1 MKFSRIGNSKR
12 LVQRHS
18 RAFHD
23 ATLLTPCSERPCTFR
38 RKLPG
43 RSTREKYKT
52 RDKDKADFAQ
62 LAIFLRLID
71 SFKCT
76 HPFLFALQQVESAG
90 SLDARKE
97 PNRMRAYK
105 PLDQSDVARDLAAR
119 IFRRARRS
127 TRGGRPF
134 RGKRLLAL
142 KHKINRLT
150 FPSTPTRFK
159 TESELSQTAH
169 YQCHL
174 TIHQV
179 GLSFLSF
186 YEVWKTNKSTDT
198 PPHSSLLDKMAY
210 EFPPTAV
217 VES

>member
-12 LVQRHS
+12 LVQQHS

-23 ATLLTPCSERPCTFR
+23 ATLSTPCSERPCTFR
-38 RKLPG
+38 GKLPG

-71 SFKCT
+71 SLKCT

-142 KHKINRLT
+142 KHKVNRLT
-150 FPSTPTRFK
+150 FPPTPTCSK
-159 TESELSQTAH
+159 TESELFQTAH
-169 YQCHL
+169 HQYHL

-186 YEVWKTNKSTDT
+186 YEFWKTNKKEHKYPNSF
-198 PPHSSLLDKMAY
+198 LFVK
-210 EFPPTAV
+210 
-217 VES
+217 

>member
-12 LVQRHS
+12 LVQQHS

-23 ATLLTPCSERPCTFR
+23 ATLLIPCSERPCTFGG
-38 RKLPG
+38 KLPG

-52 RDKDKADFAQ
+52 RDKDKADFTQ

-97 PNRMRAYK
+97 PNRMRSYK

-142 KHKINRLT
+142 KHKVNRLT

-159 TESELSQTAH
+159 SELSQTAYH
-169 YQCHL
+169 QYHL
-174 TIHQV
+174 TIHQA

-186 YEVWKTNKSTDT
+186 YEFCKTNKSPNSPTR
-198 PPHSSLLDKMAY
+198 SSLLNKMTH

-217 VES
+217 VEP